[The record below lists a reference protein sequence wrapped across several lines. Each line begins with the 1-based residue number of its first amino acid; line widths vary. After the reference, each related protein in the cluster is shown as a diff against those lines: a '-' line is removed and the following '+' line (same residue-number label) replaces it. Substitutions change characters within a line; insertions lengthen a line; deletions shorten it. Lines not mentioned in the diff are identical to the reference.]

1 MWAEEGEIAFG
12 LKCINHGEIRLPSE
26 EKAKLEAIAPVSH
39 NTLGFELDCE
49 CDLMPYVLETFTAD
63 KHMNAEYQC
72 GHHAP
77 RCERY
82 QEPCRFKAGER
93 VLCLMHEGFDAVF
106 PGVVVGPL
114 SEEYLRPQYEIDEV
128 MQEGY
133 DSVDNLVK
141 GWLDWNWNT
150 VIIKPLDRL
159 KNTWNEEMG
168 DTVMV
173 NRGYLFPYKKFEV

>member
-1 MWAEEGEIAFG
+1 
-12 LKCINHGEIRLPSE
+12 
-26 EKAKLEAIAPVSH
+26 
-39 NTLGFELDCE
+39 
-49 CDLMPYVLETFTAD
+49 
-63 KHMNAEYQC
+63 
-72 GHHAP
+72 
-77 RCERY
+77 
-82 QEPCRFKAGER
+82 
-93 VLCLMHEGFDAVF
+93 MHEGFDAVF

-141 GWLDWNWNT
+141 GWLDWNWDS
-150 VIIKPLDRL
+150 VIIKPLVRL